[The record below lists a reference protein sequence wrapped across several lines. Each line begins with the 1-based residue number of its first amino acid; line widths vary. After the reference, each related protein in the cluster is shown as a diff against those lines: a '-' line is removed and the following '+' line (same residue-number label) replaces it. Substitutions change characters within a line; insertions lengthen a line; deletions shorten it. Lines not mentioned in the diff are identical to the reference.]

1 MCLLSLKCW
10 SVPLPHNLQGGG
22 GSQFKN
28 EAQVMH
34 GSEMKMQIC
43 MCEVPDGL
51 RLCNAGQKHFGGGG
65 GGGSLKSFG
74 TVLLICICYPFIS
87 VEKWAECG

>member
-1 MCLLSLKCW
+1 MVCVC
-10 SVPLPHNLQGGG
+10 VMQD
-22 GSQFKN
+22 KN
-28 EAQVMH
+28 IQ
-34 GSEMKMQIC
+34 
-43 MCEVPDGL
+43 
-51 RLCNAGQKHFGGGG
+51 GG